1 MRRWIVSLGLLMV
14 VSSYTAHALDMKGL
28 VLYLTFDEG
37 SGTAAKDASG
47 KGNNGT
53 LSGKVD
59 WVAGKRGKAIQ
70 VNDDAGGNLVTVKN
84 NASLNPTTAMTITAW
99 ANVMSV
105 PDGHVS
111 LVTKADT
118 WMIHVSNW
126 RGTAGSLDWEPLFWT
141 PAFVAW
147 QTKASAVVKMN
158 EWHHIA
164 GVYDGANVITYI
176 DGKEAGRVAQK
187 GPIATSTV
195 DVVIG
200 RDSRGCCSARKAKQA
215 IDDVTIWDRGLSA
228 AEVVEVMDG
237 KATAVEP
244 QGKAATLWGTVK
256 ASI

>member
-1 MRRWIVSLGLLMV
+1 MRRWLFGFGAMMV
-14 VSSYTAHALDMKGL
+14 LSFSARALDMKGL

-37 SGTAAKDASG
+37 SGTVTKDASG

-53 LSGKVD
+53 LTGKVD
-59 WVAGKRGKAIQ
+59 WVDGKRGKAIQ
-70 VNDDAGGNLVTVKN
+70 TNDDAGGNYVVVKN
-84 NASLNPTTAMTITAW
+84 NASLNPPTAMTITAW
-99 ANVMSV
+99 ANVMTV

-126 RGTAGSLDWEPLFWT
+126 RGTAGALDWEPLFWT
-141 PAFVAW
+141 PGFVAW

-164 GVYDGANVITYI
+164 GIYDGANVITYI
-176 DGKEAGRVAQK
+176 DGKEAGRVAQTGK
-187 GPIATSTV
+187 LATSTV

-200 RDSRGCCSARKAKQA
+200 RDRRSCCNARKAKQA
-215 IDDVTIWDRGLSA
+215 IDEVTIWERALSA

-244 QGKAATLWGTVK
+244 QGKAAVRWGEVK
-256 ASI
+256 TSF